1 MKNESKR
8 KEKKESDDEDDS
20 SNESDS
26 EDEEEEE
33 KKQTKDKETDM
44 KTTEILRAAEKRK
57 KFLLSA
63 VRVKRPSGC
72 IRFVLLIHQD
82 VQSTLPKS
90 NPLGLKKLLR
100 LRENSTYVGSKTIE
114 NKEKRT

>member
-72 IRFVLLIHQD
+72 IRCVPLVHQD

-114 NKEKRT
+114 NKEKST